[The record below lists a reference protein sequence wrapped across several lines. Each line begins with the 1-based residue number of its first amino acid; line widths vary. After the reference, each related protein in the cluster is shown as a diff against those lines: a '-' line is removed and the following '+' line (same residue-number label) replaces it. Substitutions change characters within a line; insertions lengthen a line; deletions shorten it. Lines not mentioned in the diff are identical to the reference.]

1 MKAKWNIT
9 KWCKS
14 ITDSGE
20 DEYTGR
26 DVEGCDRR
34 FRLLDDDGVVYAYG
48 KASEETFER
57 LQVCIWLH
65 RNSVQRPKNRK
76 VYNVVVITRT
86 GGTKAER
93 WYI

>member
-34 FRLLDDDGVVYAYG
+34 FRLLDDDGEVYAYG
-48 KASEETFER
+48 KASKETFAPLDTYMNVYGCTEIQYKDEETG
-57 LQVCIWLH
+57 
-65 RNSVQRPKNRK
+65 K
-76 VYNVVVITRT
+76 YITL
-86 GGTKAER
+86 
-93 WYI
+93 